1 VNITS
6 AFLGLI
12 LAFLVIPIFSL
23 TLDTPLFYVNRGVKI
38 PAAVLLLLGALV
50 AFWLIFF
57 LFFYLVSSFLARIIQ
72 PNQLGRLVI
81 FVEVLYLTFCAVDLN
96 ISLFTSSR
104 TMQLIITVLFSVMAA
119 YVSAKLLL
127 RKNFGMYLMS
137 SLVLAFV
144 CRDFLVGISR
154 R

>member
-1 VNITS
+1 MRDSRSTNFFRFQSKSKSSVGYLVNITS

-72 PNQLGRLVI
+72 PNQLGRLFI
-81 FVEVLYLTFCAVDLN
+81 FVEVLYLTF
-96 ISLFTSSR
+96 
-104 TMQLIITVLFSVMAA
+104 
-119 YVSAKLLL
+119 
-127 RKNFGMYLMS
+127 
-137 SLVLAFV
+137 
-144 CRDFLVGISR
+144 
-154 R
+154 